1 MWLWLRL
8 LQVFAEHQLSKDA
21 AIGNAVISIV
31 QVITVLQQTGAA
43 APERCTR
50 CARKL

>member
-1 MWLWLRL
+1 MQLCGWLSHRFALLLLL

-31 QVITVLQQTGAA
+31 QVGRQRL
-43 APERCTR
+43 
-50 CARKL
+50 